1 MSDKAQVEQSGQVII
16 DGNLAMLSCL
26 PEDLPTMPEFE
37 SILPRTPAAAA
48 RAAVPRSLP
57 PSVLTSVIAFVLT
70 LVFAPLQAAAQ
81 VVTITDPWVRGTVAE
96 QKVTGAFMT
105 LTAPGESRL
114 VEVRSPVA
122 GTVEIHEMKMDGNVM
137 RMRPISALVLPGGK
151 PVELKPGGYH
161 VMLMDLKKPL
171 NAGDM
176 VPLTLTVEG
185 PDSKRQTV
193 NVDVPVRALNATA
206 GTRAQPAKEHKH

>member
-1 MSDKAQVEQSGQVII
+1 
-16 DGNLAMLSCL
+16 LPSCL
-26 PEDLPTMPEFE
+26 PEDIPTMPKFE
-37 SILPRTPAAAA
+37 SILPRGLAGLAL
-48 RAAVPRSLP
+48 SLM
-57 PSVLTSVIAFVLT
+57 L
-70 LVFAPLQAAAQ
+70 APLPATAQ

-105 LTAPGESRL
+105 LTAPSESRL

-137 RMRPISALVLPGGK
+137 RMRPIRSLELPPGK
-151 PVELKPGGYH
+151 AVELKPGGYH

-185 PDSKRQTV
+185 PDWKRHTV
-193 NVDVPVRALNATA
+193 TVDVPVRALNAAT
-206 GTRAQPAKEHKH
+206 GTGAKPATEHKH

>member
-1 MSDKAQVEQSGQVII
+1 MACVAWVRLQVGQGGVTV
-16 DGNLAMLSCL
+16 DGNLALPYCL
-26 PEDLPTMPEFE
+26 PEDIPTMPKFE
-37 SILPRTPAAAA
+37 SILPRGIAAL
-48 RAAVPRSLP
+48 VLSLM
-57 PSVLTSVIAFVLT
+57 
-70 LVFAPLQAAAQ
+70 LVTGLAPLPATAQ

-137 RMRPISALVLPGGK
+137 RMRPIRALALPPGK
-151 PVELKPGGYH
+151 PVELRPGGYH

-185 PDSKRQTV
+185 PDWKRHTV
-193 NVDVPVRALNATA
+193 TVDVPVRALNAAT
-206 GTRAQPAKEHKH
+206 GTGAKPATEHKH

>member
-1 MSDKAQVEQSGQVII
+1 MKMEGDVMKMRAVTALE
-16 DGNLAMLSCL
+16 L
-26 PEDLPTMPEFE
+26 P
-37 SILPRTPAAAA
+37 A
-48 RAAVPRSLP
+48 
-57 PSVLTSVIAFVLT
+57 
-70 LVFAPLQAAAQ
+70 
-81 VVTITDPWVRGTVAE
+81 GKTVA
-96 QKVTGAFMT
+96 
-105 LTAPGESRL
+105 
-114 VEVRSPVA
+114 
-122 GTVEIHEMKMDGNVM
+122 
-137 RMRPISALVLPGGK
+137 
-151 PVELKPGGYH
+151 LKPGSFH

>member
-1 MSDKAQVEQSGQVII
+1 
-16 DGNLAMLSCL
+16 
-26 PEDLPTMPEFE
+26 MPEFE
-37 SILPRTPAAAA
+37 SILPRAPAAAA
-48 RAAVPRSLP
+48 RASVLGSLP
-57 PSVLTSVIAFVLT
+57 PSFLTSVIAFVLT

-105 LTAPGESRL
+105 LTAPSESRL

-137 RMRPISALVLPGGK
+137 RMRPISALVLPRGK

-171 NAGDM
+171 NAGDT
-176 VPLTLTVEG
+176 VPLTLIVEG
-185 PDSKRQTV
+185 PDWKRHTV
-193 NVDVPVRALNATA
+193 NVNVPVRALNAAA
-206 GTRAQPAKEHKH
+206 GAGAKPATEHKH

>member
-1 MSDKAQVEQSGQVII
+1 
-16 DGNLAMLSCL
+16 
-26 PEDLPTMPEFE
+26 MPKFE
-37 SILPRTPAAAA
+37 SILP
-48 RAAVPRSLP
+48 
-57 PSVLTSVIAFVLT
+57 PSIRTSVIACVLT
-70 LVFAPLQAAAQ
+70 LALAPMQAGAQ

-137 RMRPISALVLPGGK
+137 RMRPIRALMLPPGK
-151 PVELKPGGYH
+151 PVELRPGGYH

-171 NAGDM
+171 NAGDT
-176 VPLTLTVEG
+176 VPLILTVEG
-185 PDSKRQTV
+185 PDWKRHTV
-193 NVDVPVRALNATA
+193 NVDVPVRALNATT
-206 GTRAQPAKEHKH
+206 GTPAQPAAEHKH

>member
-1 MSDKAQVEQSGQVII
+1 
-16 DGNLAMLSCL
+16 
-26 PEDLPTMPEFE
+26 MPKFE
-37 SILPRTPAAAA
+37 SILPRVIA
-48 RAAVPRSLP
+48 AAVPALLIALVLAP
-57 PSVLTSVIAFVLT
+57 LTS
-70 LVFAPLQAAAQ
+70 AAQ
-81 VVTITDPWVRGTVAE
+81 VVTITNPWVRGTVAE

-137 RMRPISALVLPGGK
+137 RMRPISALVLPRGK

-171 NAGDM
+171 NAGDI

-193 NVDVPVRALNATA
+193 NVDVPVRALNAAA
-206 GTRAQPAKEHKH
+206 GASAQPAKEHKH